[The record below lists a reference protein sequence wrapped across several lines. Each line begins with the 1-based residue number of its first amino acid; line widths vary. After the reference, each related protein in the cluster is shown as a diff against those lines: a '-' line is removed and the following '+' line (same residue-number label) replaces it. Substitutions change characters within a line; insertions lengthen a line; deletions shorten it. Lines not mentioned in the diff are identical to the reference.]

1 MGLGVSCETPMA
13 TKPTA
18 VAPSTLKLVSDAPGA
33 PAAPSNPR
41 DTPAMRQY
49 YRFKKLH
56 PGCILLFRIGDFYEM
71 FDEDA
76 VTASRA
82 IGLTLTQ
89 RSAGVPMAGLPFHQL
104 ENYLRKF
111 LSAGFRVAVC
121 EQTEDAATAKGLVER
136 NVTRVLTPGTLV
148 DDGLLPDDRAACI
161 GAVCFPR
168 GDDGLVAI
176 AVVELGSGQFSVMHV
191 DAPSVGDEL
200 TRLGVSEVLYPETLA
215 GAPTERLAAALRG
228 CSAST
233 TACAQWH
240 FRLEEAR
247 ESLLAQY
254 GVATLAGFG
263 LSDTDPL
270 IMPAGAL
277 VRYLRA
283 TQAPEQVGSE
293 RAATDA
299 GADAQASGALSVNGS
314 CTRQALG
321 HLRPPRCLVMS
332 SGLIVDGASL
342 RSLEVDRT
350 IRAAGMSA
358 GSGARGDGY
367 AGEGSLLGVF
377 ASRTTALGSGSGCPC
392 RTGMGKRLLR
402 EWLCRPLRD
411 VEQITLRQDA
421 VGALVTDRS
430 LAAKVGSLLAG
441 VQDVHRIG
449 ARVSVGRATPR
460 DLAAL
465 GLSIARAPQLAE
477 ALASSVALGAW
488 HAELVSAAIRLR
500 PLGERIITTCVDD
513 PPSHLRDGGL
523 VRPGVD
529 RALDEAR
536 QLQTNATDWLS
547 EYQAQLIAKHDLANL
562 KVGYNRVFGYY
573 IELPKAQATR
583 APEEFSRRQT
593 LASAERYI
601 TPELKTFEEKVGTA
615 EARALE
621 REQAIFANLCSDAGA
636 ELASLAKFADVAAEL
651 DVLVCFADKAAARR
665 WVRPVVVD
673 EPVLEITQGRHPV
686 LDELLEGEFV
696 PNDLSLGATE
706 PASPALALI
715 TGPNMAGK
723 STFIRQTALIVLLA
737 HTGSFVPAEHARVG
751 LCDRI
756 FTRVGADDALFA
768 GQSTFM
774 VEMTETA
781 GILHHATERSLVV
794 LDEIGR
800 GTSTLDGL
808 SLAWAITERL
818 AAPPPATALGA
829 AGAAAQT
836 RRETPTSTPTPT
848 PPRGPRTL
856 FATHYHEL
864 TRLEELMPGKVANLQ
879 VAVREWE
886 DQVVF
891 LHRILPGRADR
902 SYGIHVAKLAGVPPD
917 TIERAKQVL
926 ESLTVEHSGL
936 LGQIEGEAARGHEPT
951 PVRKGGRARAP
962 MSETTAQLAL
972 FTEFVEHP
980 VVAELR
986 GVNLE
991 GLTPM
996 QAFDVL
1002 RTLQAKLRSDRN

>member
-1 MGLGVSCETPMA
+1 MA
-13 TKPTA
+13 SKPTA
-18 VAPSTLKLVSDAPGA
+18 SSPPPLKLVSDE
-33 PAAPSNPR
+33 PAASAAPSTPASNPR

-89 RSAGVPMAGLPFHQL
+89 RTAGVPMAGLPFHQL

-111 LSAGFRVAVC
+111 LAAGFRVAVC

-168 GDDGLVAI
+168 GEDGPVAI
-176 AVVELGSGQFSVMHV
+176 AVVELGSGQFTLMHV
-191 DAPSVGDEL
+191 DATNVGDEL

-215 GAPTERLAAALRG
+215 GEPTERLATALRG

-233 TACAQWH
+233 TPCAQWH

-247 ESLLAQY
+247 ESLLTHY

-263 LSDTDPL
+263 LADDDVL

-277 VRYLRA
+277 LRYLRA
-283 TQAPEQVGSE
+283 TQAPEHV
-293 RAATDA
+293 A
-299 GADAQASGALSVNGS
+299 GEGAGPTPANGNR
-314 CTRQALG
+314 TRQTLG
-321 HLRPPRCLVMS
+321 HLRPPRCQVMS
-332 SGLIVDGASL
+332 SGLIIDGSSL
-342 RSLEVDRT
+342 RSLEIDRT
-350 IRAAGMSA
+350 IRGVAAG
-358 GSGARGDGY
+358 GSARGDGY

-377 ASRTTALGSGSGCPC
+377 ASRTTAHGSGSGCPC

-402 EWLCRPLRD
+402 DWLCRPLRD
-411 VEQITLRQDA
+411 VDQITRRQDG
-421 VGALVTDRS
+421 VGALVADRA
-430 LAAKVGSLLAG
+430 LATKIGTLLAG

-449 ARVSVGRATPR
+449 ARISVGRATPR

-477 ALASSVALGAW
+477 ALASEPALAAW
-488 HAELVSAAIRLR
+488 HAELTAAAMRLR
-500 PLGERIITTCVDD
+500 PLGERIITTSVDD
-513 PPSHLRDGGL
+513 PPAHLRDGGF

-536 QLQTNATDWLS
+536 ELQTNATDWLS

-573 IELPKAQATR
+573 IELPKTQATR
-583 APEEFSRRQT
+583 APAEFSRRQT

-615 EARALE
+615 QARALE
-621 REQAIFANLCSDAGA
+621 REQVIFADLCTAAGA
-636 ELASLAKFADVAAEL
+636 ELASLAKFADIAAEL

-665 WVRPVVVD
+665 WVRPSIVD

-686 LDELLEGEFV
+686 LDELLEGDFV
-696 PNDLSLGATE
+696 PNDLSLGAMN
-706 PASPALALI
+706 PATPALALI

-781 GILHHATERSLVV
+781 GILHHATERSLVI

-818 AAPPPATALGA
+818 ASPPSAVAMTPAVSPA
-829 AGAAAQT
+829 A
-836 RRETPTSTPTPT
+836 S
-848 PPRGPRTL
+848 PRGPRTL

-891 LHRILPGRADR
+891 LHRILSGRADR

-917 TIERAKQVL
+917 TIARAKQVL

-936 LGQIEGEAARGHEPT
+936 LAEIETSEAT
-951 PVRKGGRARAP
+951 PEQVAGAQKSSSSASSGRKAGRQPAAP
-962 MSETTAQLAL
+962 RNDAQLAL

-986 GVNLE
+986 TMPLDKMSP
-991 GLTPM
+991 L

-1002 RTLQAKLRSDRN
+1002 RSVQARLTQRE